1 MSGTKSSSSRFLL
14 ANDNFFSYSS
24 ISLLKILISCVWDPA
39 AMKISFWIFFCVH
52 WINEDH
58 TSRHRVLNRRMAAR
72 SIYGYAGD
80 FGPDTAIRDLQLIRK
95 LGKSRKGEVSRPLDH
110 RWLTPCCDQQTEDN
124 NSVADDWVLV
134 DTVFHVG
141 CVFIERKWKG
151 TCALWVNR
159 TREESYFVLLNSF
172 L

>member
-1 MSGTKSSSSRFLL
+1 M
-14 ANDNFFSYSS
+14 
-24 ISLLKILISCVWDPA
+24 LKILISCVWDPA
-39 AMKISFWIFFCVH
+39 AMKISFGIFFCVH

-141 CVFIERKWKG
+141 CGFHRAKMKRHMRTLSQSYERGKLF
-151 TCALWVNR
+151 CLV
-159 TREESYFVLLNSF
+159 EFVSLTNF
-172 L
+172 Y